1 MVLKGTLQGV
11 IPLEREVPMSYQVRL
26 SDLSNMDTKQRAGVL
41 GALVKATRNGSA
53 DYSVLNAR
61 IRKLEMRYEMS
72 SAQMRERLQDGS
84 LKETAEIARW
94 LLLLEARQ
102 DCVTR

>member
-1 MVLKGTLQGV
+1 MC
-11 IPLEREVPMSYQVRL
+11 YQVRL
-26 SDLSNMDTKQRAGVL
+26 SDLSNMDTGQRARVL
-41 GALVKATRNGSA
+41 DALVKATREGAA

-72 SAQMRERLQDGS
+72 SGEMRKRVQKGS
-84 LKETAEIARW
+84 MKETAEIARW